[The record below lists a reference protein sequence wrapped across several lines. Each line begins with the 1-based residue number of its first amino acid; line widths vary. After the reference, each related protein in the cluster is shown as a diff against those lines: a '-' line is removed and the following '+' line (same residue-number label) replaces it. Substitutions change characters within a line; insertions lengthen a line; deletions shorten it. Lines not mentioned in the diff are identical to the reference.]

1 MNYRINRKTGDRI
14 SEIGIGS
21 AYMFGAGMDE
31 AVRALR
37 RAVEGGINYFDLAAG
52 DGATFPIWGEALSE
66 IRKSLYYQI
75 HFGADYT
82 AGRSRP
88 ARPPFRWHTRPARN
102 RRRG

>member
-1 MNYRINRKTGDRI
+1 MKYRVNKRTGDRI

-66 IRKSLYYQI
+66 IRKSLYY
-75 HFGADYT
+75 
-82 AGRSRP
+82 
-88 ARPPFRWHTRPARN
+88 
-102 RRRG
+102 